1 MATKKTTKTAAKAA
15 DTEAEV
21 EHGNINFEEAL
32 AELEALVAQ
41 MEGGELSLDESLKA
55 FERGVKLTR
64 QCQQVLSTAELK
76 VRTLSESGE
85 LENLEIDKALD
96 SLDDA

>member
-1 MATKKTTKTAAKAA
+1 MASKKTTKAAAETAA
-15 DTEAEV
+15 EAPDD
-21 EHGNINFEEAL
+21 IDFEAAL

-41 MEGGELSLDESLKA
+41 MEGGGLSLDESLKA

-76 VRTLSESGE
+76 VRTLSESGK
-85 LENLEIDKALD
+85 LEALALD
-96 SLDDA
+96 SLDDD

>member
-1 MATKKTTKTAAKAA
+1 MATKKTTKAAATAA
-15 DTEAEV
+15 TESAENV
-21 EHGNINFEEAL
+21 NFEAAL

-85 LENLEIDKALD
+85 LEPLD
-96 SLDDA
+96 VEKTLGSLNDG